1 MARAHRGGVDAR
13 GLWLVAGFALA
24 AFGCADNG
32 TPQCAVGADCAS
44 GACRA
49 DGTCVPVAEDA
60 AAPMVDAA
68 PADLGSRADASVV
81 DAGTR
86 DGAAPVD
93 GGGLCVP
100 TRDGVIQRDEVPL
113 RAGLRA
119 TFRVATDVAFDTAG
133 EPLAGDRRRW
143 DMTGPFEGDTDVLV
157 ATQDP
162 SGSWYAD
169 DFPGATYVT
178 GLAADNDLLG
188 VFEVTPSALEL
199 MGVVSPDDGFT
210 RTNLENDPAVAA
222 LRFPLALGDRW
233 SVDTDV
239 SGVANGAVVVYDET
253 YESEVDR
260 AGELITPFGS
270 FEVLRVRTE
279 LTRVV
284 GFVTTRIVSFAF
296 VSECF
301 GTVATVRGDDDDT
314 GSELSM
320 AAELRRLVP

>member
-1 MARAHRGGVDAR
+1 MARAQGVVSAMR
-13 GLWLVAGFALA
+13 TAFMGSLLLFVA
-24 AFGCADNG
+24 CADSG

-49 DGTCVPVAEDA
+49 DGTCVPADDGFVPTSDGAVDMSG
-60 AAPMVDAA
+60 PMI
-68 PADLGSRADASVV
+68 
-81 DAGTR
+81 
-86 DGAAPVD
+86 DGAAADAGVTDGMVAPID

-100 TRDGVIQRDEVPL
+100 SRDGIIQREEIPL

-119 TFRVATDVAFDTAG
+119 TFRVATDVSFDTAG
-133 EPLAGDRRRW
+133 TAIDGGDRRRW
-143 DMTGPFEGDTDVLV
+143 DMSGSFSGDGDVLV
-157 ATQDP
+157 ETRDP
-162 SGSWYAD
+162 SGEWYAD

-188 VFEVTPSALEL
+188 VFQVTPTALSL
-199 MGVVSPDDGFT
+199 MGVVSPDDGFD
-210 RTNLENDPAVAA
+210 RTNLENDPAVPA
-222 LRFPLALGDRW
+222 LRFPLELGDSW
-233 SVDTDV
+233 TTDTDV
-239 SGVANGAVVVYDET
+239 AGTAAGFVSVYDET

-260 AGELITPFGS
+260 AGELITPFGT

-284 GFVTTRIVSFAF
+284 GLVTTRLVSFAF

-301 GTVATVRGDDDDT
+301 GTVATVRGNDNDT
-314 GSELSM
+314 GAELSM